1 MSENAS
7 SVDGMRLCRVIMG
20 CRVCQEETAP
30 KRISR
35 NEDETGASNA
45 FSFSPARIVDPLKIA
60 PAPSAV
66 PDAIRPEK
74 QPTLRTFW
82 ARINSYL
89 RPSNPR
95 KTPTRRH
102 YSLRWDSPSFWFG
115 LARLLESLSLSVS
128 LVLRLQT
135 TTGPLASRPADLVSH
150 TLHVSSTQSC
160 AGSFAPPLSSH
171 PAFPSSILLASYCVS
186 PSSTSSTF
194 THPFLLR
201 QDVLEPPS

>member
-1 MSENAS
+1 MS
-7 SVDGMRLCRVIMG
+7 VRTK
-20 CRVCQEETAP
+20 QP
-30 KRISR
+30 QKRISR

-102 YSLRWDSPSFWFG
+102 YYSLRWDSPSFWFG
-115 LARLLESLSLSVS
+115 LARLLTLSLSLS
-128 LVLRLQT
+128 L
-135 TTGPLASRPADLVSH
+135 SRPSASNYYRSARLPPSG
-150 TLHVSSTQSC
+150 LGLTQ
-160 AGSFAPPLSSH
+160 L
-171 PAFPSSILLASYCVS
+171 
-186 PSSTSSTF
+186 STSLPLKAVLALSLLHSHLIQHSHLPSYSPPTASLRRR
-194 THPFLLR
+194 HPRPLR
-201 QDVLEPPS
+201 IPSFSAKTS